1 MTRKP
6 VPYQIDQ
13 EKENI
18 PDFNPNTFLQNAAQT
33 ARGTE
38 VRSSDHRRLIEMTP
52 ISIKIREKN

>member
-1 MTRKP
+1 M
-6 VPYQIDQ
+6 PYQIDQ

-18 PDFNPNTFLQNAAQT
+18 PDFNPNTFLGHAAQT

-38 VRSSDHRRLIEMTP
+38 VRNSDLMRLTEMTP